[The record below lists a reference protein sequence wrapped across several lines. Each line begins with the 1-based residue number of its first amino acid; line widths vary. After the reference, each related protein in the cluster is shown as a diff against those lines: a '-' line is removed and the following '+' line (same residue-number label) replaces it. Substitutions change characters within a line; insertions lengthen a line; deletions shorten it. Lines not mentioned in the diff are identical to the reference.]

1 MEAVNAL
8 PIASMRS
15 VLVDAVELAGG
26 QRAWSAKTGIQQS
39 IISETINGKR
49 EVSEPI
55 INALGYVV
63 QTYCIP
69 MKGQNHV

>member
-1 MEAVNAL
+1 
-8 PIASMRS
+8 MRS
-15 VLVDAVELAGG
+15 VLADAVDLAGG
-26 QRAWSAKTGIQQS
+26 QRAWAAKTGIQQS

-63 QTYCIP
+63 QTICIP
-69 MKGQNHV
+69 MRRLNSFPVGDSK